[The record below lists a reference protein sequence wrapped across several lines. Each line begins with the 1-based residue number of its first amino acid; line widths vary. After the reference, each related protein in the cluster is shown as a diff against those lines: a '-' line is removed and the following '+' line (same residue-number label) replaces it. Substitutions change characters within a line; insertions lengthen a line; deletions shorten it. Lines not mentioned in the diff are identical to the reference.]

1 MLGISQSEV
10 WGWLTRGTIG
20 SIAIG
25 LALCVAFVVRCHRSP
40 HPILDLSLF
49 RLRFVV
55 AANVAGVV
63 FSMGF
68 IGMWLLNTFWL
79 QAVWGYGVARSGL
92 ATFPGPAMAALMA
105 PFAGRYADRLGHSR
119 VLFAGSMLLTVG
131 TLGLTLTV
139 PDAPDYATRYL
150 PWMLITGSG
159 VGLSIST
166 LSSSATAFLRPA
178 QMAMGS
184 ALNNTCRQV
193 GTALG
198 AALSLAVAAPTIA
211 RVEAARRAGTP
222 MDAVAKGEIH
232 AAWMMNAALYLAA
245 GIAMLVIFRRPT
257 TAQLDDART

>member
-1 MLGISQSEV
+1 
-10 WGWLTRGTIG
+10 
-20 SIAIG
+20 
-25 LALCVAFVVRCHRSP
+25 
-40 HPILDLSLF
+40 
-49 RLRFVV
+49 
-55 AANVAGVV
+55 
-63 FSMGF
+63 
-68 IGMWLLNTFWL
+68 
-79 QAVWGYGVARSGL
+79 
-92 ATFPGPAMAALMA
+92 
-105 PFAGRYADRLGHSR
+105 
-119 VLFAGSMLLTVG
+119 
-131 TLGLTLTV
+131 
-139 PDAPDYATRYL
+139 
-150 PWMLITGSG
+150 

-211 RVEAARRAGTP
+211 RVETARRAGTP